1 MLSRKYLP
9 SILSLNYTKLFL
21 EKKIEL
27 VVQIFVY
34 KIQKLQNNLLTW
46 NNEILIKLWNLM
58 FELYSKKKK
67 YFYFLQFL
75 LPINLNISV
84 HFI

>member
-34 KIQKLQNNLLTW
+34 KIQKLQNNLLT
-46 NNEILIKLWNLM
+46 
-58 FELYSKKKK
+58 
-67 YFYFLQFL
+67 
-75 LPINLNISV
+75 
-84 HFI
+84 